1 MRSKGLLRM
10 IHHLGSRLW
19 FRRVWV
25 VQELALARTATIHA
39 GCGDIIVGLLGINF
53 PCLLGKT
60 GRYNDDTGGWVLD
73 EEERYKS
80 INVAGLPGHVWG
92 HDFLGNR
99 LDSAEVLEE
108 LNEGKRQ
115 TVQEAKR
122 TTGRSWLDYKE
133 FGVREYVFV

>member
-1 MRSKGLLRM
+1 M
-10 IHHLGSRLW
+10 
-19 FRRVWV
+19 
-25 VQELALARTATIHA
+25 ATTATIHV

-92 HDFLGNR
+92 HDFLGNH

-108 LNEGKRQ
+108 LNEGQ
-115 TVQEAKR
+115 TGQEAKR
-122 TTGRSWLDYKE
+122 TARRSWLDYKE
-133 FGVREYVFV
+133 FGVREYVIV